1 MFKGC
6 ATAIITPFREDGEI
20 DEEGL
25 RELVRMQERAGVD
38 AIVPCGTTG
47 ESATL
52 SHKEHLK
59 VIGIVREEAKRAKV
73 IAGAGS
79 NATHEA
85 IHLSKGAKDLGVDG
99 VLLISPY
106 YNKPNQKGIFR
117 HYEAIAKAVD
127 VPIVV
132 YNVPSRTGS
141 NIAAGTIKRLSEV
154 PNIVA
159 VKEASGN
166 MEEIGKIIAG
176 ARKGF
181 IVWSGNDADTLP
193 MMSIG
198 GYGII
203 SVASHLV
210 GLQMKEMMNNFLAG
224 KTSEAAAIHLNL
236 MPLMKVLFIVSN
248 PVPVKYALNQ
258 IGFNVGKPRLPLVE
272 PDAKA
277 AAQIKEVLKN
287 YKIDLPLE

>member
-1 MFKGC
+1 MFQGC
-6 ATAIITPFREDGEI
+6 ATALITPFREDGEI
-20 DEEGL
+20 DEDGL
-25 RELVRMQERAGVD
+25 RELVRIQERAGID

-59 VIGIVREEAKRAKV
+59 VIGIVREETKRAKV

-141 NIAAGTIKRLSEV
+141 NITALTIKRLSEV
-154 PNIVA
+154 PNVVA

-166 MEEIGKIIAG
+166 MSQIMTILATVSPK
-176 ARKGF
+176 F
-181 IVWSGNDADTLP
+181 DVLSGDDLMTFP
-193 MMSIG
+193 MMALG
-198 GYGII
+198 AKGVI
-203 SVASHLV
+203 SVSSNV
-210 GLQMKEMMNNFLAG
+210 VPEMMVEMTHAALDGEWKKAKELHFKMLPLFNDLFLD
-224 KTSEAAAIHLNL
+224 T
-236 MPLMKVLFIVSN
+236 N
-248 PVPVKYALNQ
+248 PIPVKTALRMMKRPS
-258 IGFNVGKPRLPLVE
+258 GVFRLPLCDME
-272 PDAKA
+272 PGTAETLRKTLTD
-277 AAQIKEVLKN
+277 LK
-287 YKIDLPLE
+287 LL

>member
-6 ATAIITPFREDGEI
+6 ATALITPFREDGEI

-25 RELVRMQERAGVD
+25 RELVRMQEAAGVD

-59 VIGIVREEAKRAKV
+59 VIGIVRDEAKRAKV

-141 NIAAGTIKRLSEV
+141 NIVAATIKRLAEV

-166 MEEIGKIIAG
+166 MSQINAILASVPK
-176 ARKGF
+176 RF
-181 IVWSGNDADTLP
+181 SVLSGDDLMTFP
-193 MMSIG
+193 MMALG
-198 GYGII
+198 AQGVI
-203 SVASHLV
+203 SVTSNVVPDLMA
-210 GLQMKEMMNNFLAG
+210 QMTHAALEGEWGKARELHYRLLPLFNDLFLD
-224 KTSEAAAIHLNL
+224 T
-236 MPLMKVLFIVSN
+236 N
-248 PVPVKYALNQ
+248 PIPVKTAMRMLKRPA
-258 IGFNVGKPRLPLVE
+258 GVFRLPLCDME
-272 PDAKA
+272 PATA
-277 AAQIKEVLKN
+277 EVLRKTLADMGL
-287 YKIDLPLE
+287 I

>member
-1 MFKGC
+1 MFQGC
-6 ATAIITPFREDGEI
+6 ATALITPFREDGEI
-20 DEEGL
+20 DEQGL
-25 RELVRMQERAGVD
+25 RQLVAMQERAGVD

-52 SHKEHLK
+52 THKEHLK

-132 YNVPSRTGS
+132 YNVPSRTGC
-141 NIAAGTIKRLSEV
+141 NITAPTVKRLSEV
-154 PNIVA
+154 PNVVA
-159 VKEASGN
+159 LKEASGN
-166 MEEIGKIIAG
+166 MSQIMDILASVPPEFSVLSGDDII
-176 ARKGF
+176 
-181 IVWSGNDADTLP
+181 TYP
-193 MMSIG
+193 MMTLG
-198 GYGII
+198 AKGVI
-203 SVASHLV
+203 SVTSNLV
-210 GLQMKEMMNNFLAG
+210 PELMVKMTHAAVEGDWAKAREVHFQLLPLFHDLFLD
-224 KTSEAAAIHLNL
+224 T
-236 MPLMKVLFIVSN
+236 N
-248 PVPVKYALNQ
+248 PIPVKTAMRMMKRPS
-258 IGFNVGKPRLPLVE
+258 GVFRLPLCDME
-272 PDAKA
+272 QATADMLRKTLREM
-277 AAQIKEVLKN
+277 KL
-287 YKIDLPLE
+287 L

>member
-6 ATAIITPFREDGEI
+6 ATAIITPFREDGEV
-20 DEEGL
+20 DEDGL
-25 RELVRMQERAGVD
+25 RELVAMQEKAGID

-52 SHKEHLK
+52 THKEHIK
-59 VIGIVREEAKRAKV
+59 VISIVREEAKKAKV

-127 VPIVV
+127 IPIVV
-132 YNVPSRTGS
+132 YNVPGRTSS
-141 NIAAGTIKRLSEV
+141 NITAGTIKKLSEI

-166 MEEIGKIIAG
+166 MSQIMSILSSVPSSFSVFSGDDLLTYPMMTLG
-176 ARKGF
+176 APGVISVTSN
-181 IVWSGNDADTLP
+181 IVPKMMVDMTHAALDGDWKKARELHFRMLPLFNDLFLDTNPIPVKTALRMMKLPSGVFRLPLCDMEPQLADTL
-193 MMSIG
+193 
-198 GYGII
+198 
-203 SVASHLV
+203 
-210 GLQMKEMMNNFLAG
+210 K
-224 KTSEAAAIHLNL
+224 KTLTDFKL
-236 MPLMKVLFIVSN
+236 L
-248 PVPVKYALNQ
+248 
-258 IGFNVGKPRLPLVE
+258 
-272 PDAKA
+272 
-277 AAQIKEVLKN
+277 
-287 YKIDLPLE
+287 

>member
-6 ATAIITPFREDGEI
+6 ATALITPFREDGEI

-25 RELVRMQERAGVD
+25 RELVRMQEAAGVD

-59 VIGIVREEAKRAKV
+59 VIGIVRDEAKRAKV

-85 IHLSKGAKDLGVDG
+85 IHLSKGARDLGVDG

-141 NIAAGTIKRLSEV
+141 NIVAATIKRLAEV

-166 MEEIGKIIAG
+166 MSQINAILASVPKRFSVLSGDDLMTFPMMALG
-176 ARKGF
+176 AHGVISVTSNVVPDLMAQMTHAALEGEWGRARELHYRLLPLFNDLFLDTNPIPVKTAMRMLKRP
-181 IVWSGNDADTLP
+181 SGVFRLPLCDMEPALADTLRKTL
-193 MMSIG
+193 
-198 GYGII
+198 
-203 SVASHLV
+203 AD
-210 GLQMKEMMNNFLAG
+210 MKL
-224 KTSEAAAIHLNL
+224 L
-236 MPLMKVLFIVSN
+236 
-248 PVPVKYALNQ
+248 
-258 IGFNVGKPRLPLVE
+258 
-272 PDAKA
+272 
-277 AAQIKEVLKN
+277 
-287 YKIDLPLE
+287 

>member
-6 ATAIITPFREDGEI
+6 ATAIITPFREDGEV

-25 RELVRMQERAGVD
+25 RELVRAQEKAGID

-59 VIGIVREEAKRAKV
+59 VIGIVREETKRAKV

-106 YNKPNQKGIFR
+106 YNKPNQKGIYR

-132 YNVPSRTGS
+132 YNVPSRTSS
-141 NIAAGTIKRLSEV
+141 NIAAATLKRLAEI
-154 PNIVA
+154 PNIVG

-166 MEEIGKIIAG
+166 MSQI
-176 ARKGF
+176 
-181 IVWSGNDADTLP
+181 
-193 MMSIG
+193 MSILASAPSHFSVFSG
-198 GYGII
+198 DDLVTYPLMTMGAQGVI
-203 SVASHLV
+203 SVTSNIV
-210 GLQMKEMMNNFLAG
+210 PKMMVDMTHAALEGDWAKAKALHFKMLPLFNDLFLD
-224 KTSEAAAIHLNL
+224 T
-236 MPLMKVLFIVSN
+236 N
-248 PVPVKYALNQ
+248 PIPVKTALRMM
-258 IGFNVGKPRLPLVE
+258 GMPSGVFRLPLCDME
-272 PDAKA
+272 A
-277 AAQIKEVLKN
+277 ATTEVLRKTLT
-287 YKIDLPLE
+287 DLKLL

>member
-1 MFKGC
+1 MFQGC
-6 ATAIITPFREDGEI
+6 ATALITPFREDGEI
-20 DEEGL
+20 DEQGL
-25 RELVRMQERAGVD
+25 RQLVAMQERAGVD

-52 SHKEHLK
+52 THKEHLK

-132 YNVPSRTGS
+132 YNVPSRTGC
-141 NIAAGTIKRLSEV
+141 NITAPTVKRLSEV
-154 PNIVA
+154 PNVVA
-159 VKEASGN
+159 LKEASGN
-166 MEEIGKIIAG
+166 MSQIMDILASVPPEFSVLSGDDII
-176 ARKGF
+176 
-181 IVWSGNDADTLP
+181 TYP
-193 MMSIG
+193 MMTLG
-198 GYGII
+198 AKGVI
-203 SVASHLV
+203 SVTSNLV
-210 GLQMKEMMNNFLAG
+210 PELMVKMTHAAVEGDWAKAREVHFQLLPLFHDLFLD
-224 KTSEAAAIHLNL
+224 T
-236 MPLMKVLFIVSN
+236 N
-248 PVPVKYALNQ
+248 PIPVKTAMRMMKRPS
-258 IGFNVGKPRLPLVE
+258 GVFRLPLCDME
-272 PDAKA
+272 QATAD
-277 AAQIKEVLKN
+277 VLRKTLREM
-287 YKIDLPLE
+287 KLL

>member
-6 ATAIITPFREDGEI
+6 ATALITPFREDGEI

-25 RELVRMQERAGVD
+25 RELVRMQEAAGVD

-52 SHKEHLK
+52 AHKEHLK
-59 VIGIVREEAKRAKV
+59 VIGIVREEAKKAQV

-132 YNVPSRTGS
+132 YNVPSRTSS
-141 NIAAGTIKRLSEV
+141 NIAAGTIRRLAEI

-166 MEEIGKIIAG
+166 MSQINAILAG
-176 ARKGF
+176 VPDSF
-181 IVWSGNDADTLP
+181 SVLSGDDLMTFP
-193 MMSIG
+193 MMALG
-198 GYGII
+198 AKGVI
-203 SVASHLV
+203 SVTSNV
-210 GLQMKEMMNNFLAG
+210 VPEMMVKLTHAALEGDWAKARELHFKLLPLFNDLFLD
-224 KTSEAAAIHLNL
+224 T
-236 MPLMKVLFIVSN
+236 N
-248 PVPVKYALNQ
+248 PIPVKTAMRMLKRPA
-258 IGFNVGKPRLPLVE
+258 GVFRLPLCDME
-272 PDAKA
+272 PATA
-277 AAQIKEVLKN
+277 EVLRKTLADMGL
-287 YKIDLPLE
+287 I

>member
-6 ATAIITPFREDGEI
+6 ATAIITPFRADGEV
-20 DEEGL
+20 DEDGL
-25 RELVRMQERAGVD
+25 RELVAMQEKAGID

-52 SHKEHLK
+52 THKEHIK
-59 VIGIVREEAKRAKV
+59 VISIVREEAKRAKV

-127 VPIVV
+127 IPIVV
-132 YNVPSRTGS
+132 YNVPGRTSS
-141 NIAAGTIKRLSEV
+141 NITAGTIKKLSEI

-166 MEEIGKIIAG
+166 MSQIMSILSSVPPN
-176 ARKGF
+176 F
-181 IVWSGNDADTLP
+181 SVFSGDDLLTYP
-193 MMSIG
+193 MMTLG
-198 GYGII
+198 APGVI
-203 SVASHLV
+203 SVTSNIV
-210 GLQMKEMMNNFLAG
+210 PKMMVDMTHAILDGDWKKARELHFRMLPLFNDLFLD
-224 KTSEAAAIHLNL
+224 T
-236 MPLMKVLFIVSN
+236 N
-248 PVPVKYALNQ
+248 PIPVKTALRMMKMPS
-258 IGFNVGKPRLPLVE
+258 GVFRLPLCDME
-272 PDAKA
+272 PQLA
-277 AAQIKEVLKN
+277 ETLK
-287 YKIDLPLE
+287 KTLTDFKLL

>member
-6 ATAIITPFREDGEI
+6 ATALITPFKEDGEI
-20 DEEGL
+20 DQEGL
-25 RELVRMQERAGVD
+25 RELVARQEMAGID

-52 SHKEHLK
+52 THKEHLK
-59 VIGIVREEAKRAKV
+59 VISIVREETKRAKV

-141 NIAAGTIKRLSEV
+141 NIAAPTIKRLSEL

-166 MEEIGKIIAG
+166 LSQVMSILATVSPE
-176 ARKGF
+176 F
-181 IVWSGNDADTLP
+181 NVLSGDDLLTYP
-193 MMSIG
+193 MMALG
-198 GYGII
+198 AHGVI
-203 SVASHLV
+203 SVSSNV
-210 GLQMKEMMNNFLAG
+210 VPEMMVEM
-224 KTSEAAAIHLNL
+224 THAAIEGDWDKARHLHFKMLPLFNNL
-236 MPLMKVLFIVSN
+236 FLDTNPIPVKTALRLMKMPSGVF
-248 PVPVKYALNQ
+248 
-258 IGFNVGKPRLPLVE
+258 RLPLCDMEPENVE
-272 PDAKA
+272 
-277 AAQIKEVLKN
+277 ILKRTMV
-287 YKIDLPLE
+287 DLKLL

>member
-6 ATAIITPFREDGEI
+6 ATAIITPFREDGEV

-25 RELVRMQERAGVD
+25 RELVAMQEEAGID

-52 SHKEHLK
+52 THKEHLK
-59 VIGIVREEAKRAKV
+59 VISIVREEAKKAKV

-127 VPIVV
+127 IPIVV
-132 YNVPSRTGS
+132 YNVPGRTSS
-141 NIAAGTIKRLSEV
+141 NITAGTIKKLSEI

-166 MEEIGKIIAG
+166 MAQIMSILASVPKE
-176 ARKGF
+176 F
-181 IVWSGNDADTLP
+181 SVFSGDDLLTYP
-193 MMSIG
+193 MMTLG
-198 GYGII
+198 APGVI
-203 SVASHLV
+203 SVTSNIV
-210 GLQMKEMMNNFLAG
+210 PKMMVDMTHAALDGDWKKARELHFKMLPLFTDLFLD
-224 KTSEAAAIHLNL
+224 T
-236 MPLMKVLFIVSN
+236 N
-248 PVPVKYALNQ
+248 PIPVKTALRMMK
-258 IGFNVGKPRLPLVE
+258 KPSGVFRLPLCDME
-272 PDAKA
+272 PQLA
-277 AAQIKEVLKN
+277 EVLK
-287 YKIDLPLE
+287 KTLTDFKLL

>member
-6 ATAIITPFREDGEI
+6 ATALITPFKEDGEI
-20 DEEGL
+20 DEDGL
-25 RELVRMQERAGVD
+25 RELVALQEKAKID

-59 VIGIVREEAKRAKV
+59 VIGIVRDEAKRAKV

-127 VPIVV
+127 IPIVV

-141 NIAAGTIKRLSEV
+141 NIAAPTIKRLSEV

-166 MEEIGKIIAG
+166 MSQI
-176 ARKGF
+176 
-181 IVWSGNDADTLP
+181 
-193 MMSIG
+193 MSILATVSPKFNVLSG
-198 GYGII
+198 DDMLTFPMLALGAQGVI
-203 SVASHLV
+203 SVTSNV
-210 GLQMKEMMNNFLAG
+210 VPEMMVEMTHAALEGDWARARELHFKMLPLFNDLFLD
-224 KTSEAAAIHLNL
+224 T
-236 MPLMKVLFIVSN
+236 N
-248 PVPVKYALNQ
+248 PIPVKTAMRMMKRPSG
-258 IGFNVGKPRLPLVE
+258 IFRFPLCDME
-272 PDAKA
+272 PGTAEILRRTLTEFKL
-277 AAQIKEVLKN
+277 V
-287 YKIDLPLE
+287 

>member
-1 MFKGC
+1 MFQGC

-20 DEEGL
+20 DEQGL
-25 RELVRMQERAGVD
+25 REIVAMQERAGVD

-52 SHKEHLK
+52 THKEHLR
-59 VIGIVREEAKRAKV
+59 VIGIVMEEAKRAKV

-132 YNVPSRTGS
+132 YNVPSRTGC
-141 NIAAGTIKRLSEV
+141 NITAPTVKRLSEV
-154 PNIVA
+154 PNVVA
-159 VKEASGN
+159 IKEASGN
-166 MEEIGKIIAG
+166 MSQIMSILASVSPRFTVLSGDDLLTYPMMALG
-176 ARKGF
+176 ARG
-181 IVWSGNDADTLP
+181 V
-193 MMSIG
+193 
-198 GYGII
+198 I
-203 SVASHLV
+203 SVTSNVVPELMV
-210 GLQMKEMMNNFLAG
+210 QMTHAALEGEWAKAREMHFKLLPLFNDLFLD
-224 KTSEAAAIHLNL
+224 T
-236 MPLMKVLFIVSN
+236 N
-248 PVPVKYALNQ
+248 PIPVKTAMRMMKRPS
-258 IGFNVGKPRLPLVE
+258 GVFRLPLCE
-272 PDAKA
+272 MEQATA
-277 AAQIKEVLKN
+277 EVLRKTLMDM
-287 YKIDLPLE
+287 KLL

>member
-6 ATAIITPFREDGEI
+6 ATALITPFREDGEI

-38 AIVPCGTTG
+38 ALVPCGTTG

-52 SHKEHLK
+52 THKEHLK
-59 VIGIVREEAKRAKV
+59 VIGIVREEAKRAQV
-73 IAGAGS
+73 IAGTGS

-127 VPIVV
+127 IPIVV

-141 NIAAGTIKRLSEV
+141 NIAASTVKRLSEV

-159 VKEASGN
+159 LKEASGN
-166 MEEIGKIIAG
+166 MAQINAILASVPE
-176 ARKGF
+176 GF
-181 IVWSGNDADTLP
+181 SVLSGDDLFTYP
-193 MMSIG
+193 MMALG
-198 GYGII
+198 AKGVI
-203 SVASHLV
+203 SVTSNVVPELMV
-210 GLQMKEMMNNFLAG
+210 EMTHAALEEDWARARALHFKLLPLFNDLFLD
-224 KTSEAAAIHLNL
+224 T
-236 MPLMKVLFIVSN
+236 N
-248 PVPVKYALNQ
+248 PIPVKTAMRMLKRPA
-258 IGFNVGKPRLPLVE
+258 GVFRLPLCDME
-272 PDAKA
+272 PATTETLRKTLVA
-277 AAQIKEVLKN
+277 MGL
-287 YKIDLPLE
+287 L